1 MAKRKK
7 TTSNLVELIDH
18 VEHAN
23 EMCRKINPESEFLIT
38 VCGNLEGYGVAIDGN
53 YGLIIEG
60 IATQLEALLD
70 RAPDSTFEELLKQV
84 SEAHALHCD
93 QRKADESAGD
103 EYSNPGDV
111 FEKEK
116 TDLS

>member
-53 YGLIIEG
+53 YSG
-60 IATQLEALLD
+60 ISAAYSPALLS
-70 RAPDSTFEELLKQV
+70 AEDS
-84 SEAHALHCD
+84 AALD
-93 QRKADESAGD
+93 
-103 EYSNPGDV
+103 
-111 FEKEK
+111 
-116 TDLS
+116 